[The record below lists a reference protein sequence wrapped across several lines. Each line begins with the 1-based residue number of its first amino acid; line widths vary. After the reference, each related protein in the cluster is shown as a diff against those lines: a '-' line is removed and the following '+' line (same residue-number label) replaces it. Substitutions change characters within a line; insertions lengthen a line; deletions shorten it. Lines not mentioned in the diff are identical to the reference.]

1 VRAAERRL
9 RPAAA
14 TRLRPTPRAGTTQ
27 RPRVRVAGIAWHVAL
42 SVVTLVM
49 IFPVLWSVLTSF
61 KPANEIYS
69 LTPLSAHPTLDHYVH
84 ALTEWPVGRLIGNT
98 LVMAAGVAIGQLVL
112 AILGA
117 FALAYFAP
125 KSRGLIL
132 TLLTISLAIPPQ
144 ALIIP
149 QFLLTAE
156 FGWLNSDLGLIV
168 PQLGSS
174 ALAVLL
180 LLQHVDSLPPS
191 LLNAARLDGAR
202 PWEVLWHIVLP
213 ALRPAIAAVTI
224 LVFIT
229 TWNEYLWPLLV
240 APRQIDTTV
249 QIGLRQFETA
259 EGTNFGG
266 LLAAATLTSL
276 PILVVYL
283 IASRRI
289 TDAFLQS
296 GIK

>member
-14 TRLRPTPRAGTTQ
+14 TRLRPTPRAGTTH

-61 KPANEIYS
+61 KPANEIYT
-69 LTPLSAHPTLDHYVH
+69 LTPLSAHPTLDHYIH
-84 ALTEWPVGRLIGNT
+84 AFTDWPVGRLIGNT
-98 LVMAAGVAIGQLVL
+98 FVMAAGVAIGQLVL

-125 KSRGLIL
+125 KTRGLIL

-156 FGWLNSDLGLIV
+156 LGWLNSDLGLIV

>member
-1 VRAAERRL
+1 MRAADTTL
-9 RPAAA
+9 A
-14 TRLRPTPRAGTTQ
+14 TRPRRGLG
-27 RPRVRVAGIAWHVAL
+27 GIAWH
-42 SVVTLVM
+42 LVLAGVSLAM
-49 IFPVLWSVLTSF
+49 IFPVLWGILTSF

-69 LTPLSAHPTLDHYVH
+69 LSPLPAAPTLDNYAH
-84 ALTEWPVGRLIGNT
+84 ALTEWPVGLLVGNT
-98 LVMAAGVAIGQLVL
+98 FVMAAGVAIGQLL
-112 AILGA
+112 IAILGA
-117 FALAYFAP
+117 FALAYFTPRARP
-125 KSRGLIL
+125 LVL
-132 TLLTISLAIPPQ
+132 TLLTISLAMPPQ

-149 QFLLTAE
+149 QFLMTAKLD
-156 FGWLNSDLGLIV
+156 WLNTDLGLIV

-180 LLQHVDSLPPS
+180 LLQHVDGMPVS
-191 LLNAARLDGAR
+191 LLNAARLDGAK
-202 PWEVLWHIVLP
+202 PWESLWHIVLP

-229 TWNEYLWPLLV
+229 TWNDYLWPLLV

-276 PILVVYL
+276 PILAVYL
-283 IASRRI
+283 VASRRI